1 MLASYNLPL
10 FLVSL
15 CGVRT
20 RKRDNRGALGAR
32 KRDNLGVIYARKRD
46 NYGAVHA

>member
-1 MLASYNLPL
+1 MLASYNLPF

-32 KRDNLGVIYARKRD
+32 KRDNWDALGARKRD
-46 NYGAVHA
+46 ISPQTQQ